1 MFVKVRLSLKGV
13 NNLMV
18 ANQPGKRIKE
28 LRIEKNLL
36 QEKLA
41 GYLNVSQQTVSKI
54 ETGTSDNPYDL
65 LIKLADFFKVSI
77 DYIYGRTEIRD
88 MLTEEKIMNEYNEI
102 ISSYTHLNKIDQKT
116 IRTII
121 KRLEEAEK
129 EKGDGESELPF
140 AMMIKYLQEN

>member
-54 ETGTSDNPYDL
+54 ETGTSDIPYDL
-65 LIKLADFFKVSI
+65 LIQLADFFKVSI
-77 DYIYGRTEIRD
+77 DYIYGRIEIRD

-102 ISSYTHLNKIDQKT
+102 ISWQIL
-116 IRTII
+116 
-121 KRLEEAEK
+121 
-129 EKGDGESELPF
+129 
-140 AMMIKYLQEN
+140 

>member
-1 MFVKVRLSLKGV
+1 MIT
-13 NNLMV
+13 
-18 ANQPGKRIKE
+18 NQPGKRIKE

-54 ETGTSDNPYDL
+54 ETGTSDIPYDL
-65 LIKLADFFKVSI
+65 LIKLADFFNVSI

-88 MLTEEKIMNEYNEI
+88 MITVDKLKEDYDEVT
-102 ISSYTHLNKIDQKT
+102 SSYNQLNKTNQKT
-116 IRTII
+116 IRTMI

-129 EKGDGESELPF
+129 ETR
-140 AMMIKYLQEN
+140 